1 MADTKQVIVMRKLYP
16 DEDGKLS
23 KIRTGKMVAQGG
35 HSVIKV
41 FSDRGKVILGQDDQ
55 FFWVVPITESM
66 KEWLQG
72 SYTKICVSVNTE
84 EELLAIY
91 NKAKEAGIPCSL
103 VKDNGLTEFHGV
115 PTYTAVSIGPD
126 YAEAINQITG
136 NLPLL

>member
-23 KIRTGKMVAQGG
+23 LIRTGKMVAQGG